1 MKTWALIR
9 NLEQAVFSLKE
20 HLMSMDVSSKANHA
34 DAKSGKRLTK
44 VRRNSAINQDIESC
58 VVGVLAIKKTG
69 SAMLPS
75 SYGPPTYSSH
85 TRPPSPR
92 AIASPAEK
100 IAH

>member
-34 DAKSGKRLTK
+34 DAKSGKRLTN

-58 VVGVLAIKKTG
+58 VVGVLAIKKLGVLCCQALTVLRPTHHTQG
-69 SAMLPS
+69 LPPHMQS
-75 SYGPPTYSSH
+75 LHQP
-85 TRPPSPR
+85 
-92 AIASPAEK
+92 K
-100 IAH
+100 K